1 MKRKVAALFATEDGE
16 FPRSMSVFENGRS
29 ECERRRAADVCK
41 ADLRISALLRQA
53 ECVRMKSTADLWL
66 HRRDAF

>member
-16 FPRSMSVFENGRS
+16 FPWSMSVLKTGEANASAGGQSMCVRLTCGSLHCSGR
-29 ECERRRAADVCK
+29 
-41 ADLRISALLRQA
+41 A

-66 HRRDAF
+66 HRRSAF